1 MRKIF
6 QKIQRDFLTGLA
18 VLIPL
23 ILTGYLAWSV
33 ISFIDNVVI
42 PLIPPKYN
50 PLEVYQIYIPG
61 LGVILFLIVTTF
73 IGSIASGFIGR
84 QTLFLGEKILSRMP
98 IISTVYNSIKQIIQA
113 IFKTNGSSFKQP
125 CLVEYPKKGVWA
137 VAFISTT
144 TEGEIKKKINL
155 GSLVTVFLP
164 TTPNPT
170 SGFLLLIP
178 KKEIIKIDLTVDEAI
193 KFIISGGIIKPNDVK
208 KLIKKKKRLK

>member
-1 MRKIF
+1 MSKIF
-6 QKIQRDFLTGLA
+6 KKIQRDFLTGLA

-23 ILTGYLAWSV
+23 VLTGYLAWSV

-50 PLEVYQIYIPG
+50 PLEIYQIYIPG

-73 IGSIASGFIGR
+73 IGSVASGFLGR
-84 QTLFLGEKILSRMP
+84 QTLLLGEKILSRMP

-125 CLVEYPKKGVWA
+125 CLVEYPKKDVWA

-170 SGFLLLIP
+170 SGFMLFVP
-178 KKEIIKIDLTVDEAI
+178 KKDIKLLDMTVEDAA
-193 KFIISGGIIKPNDVK
+193 KLIISAGLVMPEK
-208 KLIKKKKRLK
+208 K

>member
-1 MRKIF
+1 MRKII

-23 ILTGYLAWSV
+23 VLTGYLAWSV

-61 LGVILFLIVTTF
+61 LGVILFLIVTTV
-73 IGSIASGFIGR
+73 IGSVASGFLGR

-113 IFKTNGSSFKQP
+113 IFKTNGNSFKQP

-137 VAFISTT
+137 VAFISTN
-144 TEGEIKKKINL
+144 TEGEIRKKINL
-155 GSLVTVFLP
+155 GDLVTVFLP

-170 SGFLLLIP
+170 SGFMLFVP
-178 KKEIIKIDLTVDEAI
+178 KKDIKLLDMTVEDAA
-193 KFIISGGIIKPNDVK
+193 KLIISAGLVMPEK
-208 KLIKKKKRLK
+208 K

>member
-23 ILTGYLAWSV
+23 VLTGYLAWSV

-61 LGVILFLIVTTF
+61 LGVILFLIVTTL
-73 IGSIASGFIGR
+73 IGSVASGFLGR
-84 QTLFLGEKILSRMP
+84 QTLLLGEKILSRMP

-170 SGFLLLIP
+170 SGFMLFVP
-178 KKEIIKIDLTVDEAI
+178 KKDLIRLDMNIEEGMKLV
-193 KFIISGGIIKPNDVK
+193 ISGGIITPPIRK
-208 KLIKKKKRLK
+208 KTKVNPQK

>member
-1 MRKIF
+1 MSKIF
-6 QKIQRDFLTGLA
+6 KKIQKVFLAGLA

-23 ILTGYLAWSV
+23 VLTGYLAWSV

-50 PLEVYQIYIPG
+50 PLEIYQIYIPG

-73 IGSIASGFIGR
+73 IGSVASGFLGR
-84 QTLFLGEKILSRMP
+84 QTLLLGEKILSRMP

-125 CLVEYPKKGVWA
+125 CLVEYPKKDVWA

-170 SGFLLLIP
+170 SGFMLFVP
-178 KKEIIKIDLTVDEAI
+178 KKDIKLLDMTVEDAA
-193 KFIISGGIIKPNDVK
+193 KLIISAGLVMP
-208 KLIKKKKRLK
+208 KKK